1 MTKAQDSGDLEH
13 AQVHNPHVARA
24 GGHGAAGRPAL
35 TLVPVVGALLKQTL
49 LALREGVAGPH
60 TTSLGRRR
68 CSSCWAGCGW

>member
-1 MTKAQDSGDLEH
+1 MTKAQDSGNLEH

-49 LALREGVAGPH
+49 LALREGVQLAEH
-60 TTSLGRRR
+60 HVLGRQR
-68 CSSCWAGCGW
+68 CSSCRAGCGR